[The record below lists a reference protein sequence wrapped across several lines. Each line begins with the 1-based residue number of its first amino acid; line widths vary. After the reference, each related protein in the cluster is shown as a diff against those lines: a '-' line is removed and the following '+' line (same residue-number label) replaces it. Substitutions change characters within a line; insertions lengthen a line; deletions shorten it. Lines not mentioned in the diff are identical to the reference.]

1 MTEQLFFDLIRV
13 TIGNQICLS
22 HSPTADEWGKLYD
35 MAKKQSLV
43 GVCFAGVQKLVT
55 KKQEPPEM
63 LYLTWM
69 GMAAKIQQR
78 NEVVDRQC
86 AELQAKLS
94 ADGLRSCVLKGQ
106 GVGFLYGESLCG
118 LRQSGDIDAW
128 VDGGFDVVN
137 AFVQKTAPTDD
148 VAYHR
153 FHFDAFEDTEVE
165 LHHRPTLMRNLLD
178 DRKLEKWYKSHD
190 FSTFENLDKGF
201 CVPSLEFNR
210 VFILTHIYRH
220 FLFEGVGLRQVLD
233 YYFVL
238 RSQQLT
244 AEEKSKTMAV
254 LRSFKMSRFASAV
267 MWVLSSSFGLD
278 RRYLLCE
285 PDEEEGKFLLSEI
298 LLTGNFGHA
307 ETRYKGNSKIRRMTR
322 HWLHLLSHYP
332 SEVIWSPIW
341 IMYHHIWRW
350 NKKRQIMKMWK

>member
-1 MTEQLFFDLIRV
+1 MNEEIFFDLIRV
-13 TIGNQICLS
+13 AIGNKVCLFHRPS
-22 HSPTADEWGKLYD
+22 AEEWDKLYD
-35 MAKKQSLV
+35 MTKKQSLV
-43 GVCFAGVQKLVT
+43 GVCFVGVQKLVAQ
-55 KKQEPPEM
+55 KQEPPKM

-86 AELQAKLS
+86 AELQEKLS
-94 ADGLRSCVLKGQ
+94 AEGLRICVLKGQ
-106 GVGFLYGESLCG
+106 GVGSLYGESLCG

-128 VDGGFDVVN
+128 VEGGFDVVN

-148 VAYHR
+148 IAYHR
-153 FHFDAFEDTEVE
+153 FHYNVFGDTEVE

-178 DRKLEKWYKSHD
+178 DRNLQKWCKSFD
-190 FSTFENLDKGF
+190 FETFTCLDKGF

-238 RSQQLT
+238 HSEQLT
-244 AEEKSKTMAV
+244 LKQKAETMAV
-254 LRSFKMSRFASAV
+254 LRSFKMNRFASAV
-267 MWVLSSSFGLD
+267 MWVLNSALGLGEE
-278 RRYLLCE
+278 YLLCKPNE
-285 PDEEEGKFLLSEI
+285 KEGLFLLSEI
-298 LLTGNFGHA
+298 LLSGNFGHG
-307 ETRYKGNSKIRRMTR
+307 ETRYLGNCKLLRMTR
-322 HWLHLLSHYP
+322 HWLHLFAHYP

-341 IMYHHIWRW
+341 IMYHHLWRW
-350 NKKRQIMKMWK
+350 NKKRKIRKMWK